1 MIRLVATDGELTVV
15 RRLAGY
21 AYGQWSVD
29 WPESVPE
36 EQRPKLADDREHG
49 YVHRLGSGSGR
60 MGRRFVRADVSVT
73 AAEYDK
79 NGRVPHTGYSN
90 VEDVLDAAVAQ
101 TDEDALVE
109 RAITRDGLGVLRP
122 GVDFRVGDLVEVMIW
137 GCAVPLPVTAIEAV
151 TEAGAVVDW
160 RVTVGGQVVS
170 DDVERKRANADL
182 ERAVWGERRERLK
195 VAREASEAK
204 AAAAAADRRAGD
216 AQSSADQAGQ
226 GVQNLQE
233 ILAGKNATAQD
244 VTDQLAALNAQLQ
257 ARDEPTG
264 PLIPA
269 YIAANT
275 ERWKLQDAVNKMQQE
290 ASAQSKELAAAAQ
303 KAANAAQVAA
313 DANTEALRMKDELDK
328 ARDEE
333 DKLRPKMSIAEIYQW
348 LKGPYT
354 TPDRLY
360 TFETDKP
367 SLDRGV
373 HVTATGDW
381 EGEAIMFFSNSTAFD
396 NDGGMETRFSSVRAG
411 GNRRWFYKPSAL
423 VGVKRVVILT
433 MPKMSKPKE

>member
-216 AQSSADQAGQ
+216 AQSSADAAQSSADQAGQ

-275 ERWKLQDAVNKMQQE
+275 KRWELQAELDRQQDALAE
-290 ASAQSKELAAAAQ
+290 ANR
-303 KAANAAQVAA
+303 KAAEANDAAI
-313 DANTEALRMKDELDK
+313 K
-328 ARDEE
+328 ARDRENR
-333 DKLRPKMSIAEIYQW
+333 LRPKLSTARQSDWINE
-348 LKGPYT
+348 PYT
-354 TPDRLY
+354 TPDGLFL
-360 TFETDKP
+360 FETDKK
-367 SLDRGV
+367 SLDRGF
-373 HVTATGDW
+373 HITALGDW
-381 EGEAIMFFSNSTAFD
+381 VGQIVVFVSNNDLANNAAGTEILLGTITKTARR
-396 NDGGMETRFSSVRAG
+396 GSYKATR
-411 GNRRWFYKPSAL
+411 L
-423 VGVKRVVILT
+423 VGASQVVVLT
-433 MPKMSKPKE
+433 MPSVTEEKES